1 MVSNIML
8 SVMALV
14 SNTVGYAIAKI
25 KEERGQ
31 DLLEYAVLAG
41 AIAIVA
47 GGALFAAGIDFTNF
61 TDKIVDCIN
70 FNADDLCNDEVGP

>member
-14 SNTVGYAIAKI
+14 TNTVGYAIAKI

-41 AIAIVA
+41 AIGIVGAVAI
-47 GGALFAAGIDFTNF
+47 LTIDPTIFQTFA
-61 TDKIVDCIN
+61 DKVEGCVRLDAACK
-70 FNADDLCNDEVGP
+70 

>member
-14 SNTVGYAIAKI
+14 TNTVGYAIAKF

-41 AIAIVA
+41 GIAIAA
-47 GGALFAAGIDFTNF
+47 GAVILLIDPQVFQDFADQIEGCVGFDP
-61 TDKIVDCIN
+61 
-70 FNADDLCNDEVGP
+70 DECGL